1 LKSKNLTFFPAPE
14 IVQIVLKFD
23 ENPKDF
29 PKKII
34 ANMINEIIIPENH
47 HDHGIVNNSL
57 IVLI

>member
-1 LKSKNLTFFPAPE
+1 
-14 IVQIVLKFD
+14 VQIVLKFD